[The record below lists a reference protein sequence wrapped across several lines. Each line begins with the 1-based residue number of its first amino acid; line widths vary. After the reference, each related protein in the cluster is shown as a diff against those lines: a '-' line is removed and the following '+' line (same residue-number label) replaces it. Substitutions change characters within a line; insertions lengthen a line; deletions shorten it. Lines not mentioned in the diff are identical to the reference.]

1 MKAIAVSDESFESE
15 VLKSPLPV
23 LVDFWAEWCAPCKMI
38 STIVEEIA
46 GEFDGKLR
54 VTKIDVDSNQSTAI
68 KYNVHSIPNLLL
80 FKNGKVVD
88 QVIGFVPKKALADR
102 ITKHL
107 S

>member
-1 MKAIAVSDESFESE
+1 
-15 VLKSPLPV
+15 
-23 LVDFWAEWCAPCKMI
+23 
-38 STIVEEIA
+38 
-46 GEFDGKLR
+46 
-54 VTKIDVDSNQSTAI
+54 VDSNQSTAI
-68 KYNVHSIPNLLL
+68 KYNVQSIPNLLL